1 MLKTKRY
8 FLSFFFM
15 ILVILTS
22 IAYLGNKNQ
31 NLFIYKLNYETDLLE
46 KPVIKS
52 ELYNKTFNY
61 FQQYP
66 WVRQCGPKTN
76 ALKTYESSEL
86 KKIDYSTPAD
96 PITHRLRITR
106 AILVYFPIEQVDNF
120 HYEFRWLYRS
130 WTEMIKHEPSKWR
143 TDLVVFARNEKNFFN
158 NNSFF
163 DKLNCSFYHKRTS
176 PNDKPMCVLMD
187 YEAIKD
193 RKFSSGE
200 IKFASNNQLY
210 NFILKKI
217 NIFNE
222 SDPNM
227 NIFYDFIKNRLS
239 KYGYVDSILMA
250 FDGYKYFQS
259 AGYDFL
265 IRSDMDVFLTPLFA
279 KWLPKHCNDF
289 YVGRGGYSNEF
300 NTNRLARIAHNL
312 GLEYAGSTNLGSTWY
327 STPDQF
333 RLVSYLTL
341 FGMAY
346 LSNEEFST
354 PEREGKLGVQL
365 WPDWHYGVLLLYG
378 QNLLMNHLIK
388 TGQLNI
394 VKLFE
399 YLDYPSHYNSDVN
412 NIIHIHIF
420 HGIFFLF
427 FLKLKFKF
435 EFKGSDM
442 FSKFE
447 FKAGK
452 YDKISYNKLDTKKVK
467 FYSLKMAL
475 EGKILSP
482 SQLLDLL
489 NIQSSFKN

>member
-1 MLKTKRY
+1 MIKTKQY
-8 FLSFFFM
+8 FLGFLIL

-22 IAYLGNKNQ
+22 IAYLGNINQ
-31 NLFIYKLNYETDLLE
+31 NLFVDKLNHQADLYDLE

-52 ELYNKTFNY
+52 GHYKKAFDF

-66 WVRQCGPKTN
+66 FIRQCGQKSKI
-76 ALKTYESSEL
+76 LKNFETSGL
-86 KKIDYSTPAD
+86 KKIDYSVPAD
-96 PITHRLRITR
+96 PNTHQSRITR
-106 AILVYFPIEQVDNF
+106 AILVYFPIEQVQNF

-130 WTEMIKHEPSKWR
+130 WVEMIKHEPSKWR
-143 TDLVVFARNEKNFFN
+143 TDLVVFARNEKKFF

-176 PNDKPMCVLMD
+176 PNDKPMCVLID
-187 YEAIKD
+187 YLAIKD
-193 RKFSSGE
+193 RKLSSSE

-210 NFILKKI
+210 NFILKNI

-222 SDPNM
+222 SDTNM
-227 NIFYDFIKNRLS
+227 NIFYNFLKNRLS

-250 FDGYKYFQS
+250 FDGYKYFKS

-279 KWLPKHCNDF
+279 KWLPEHCNDF

-300 NTNRLARIAHNL
+300 NTNRLGRIAHNL
-312 GLEYAGSTNLGSTWY
+312 GLEYAGSANLGSTWY

-346 LSNEEFST
+346 LSTEEFSS

-388 TGQLNI
+388 TEQLNI
-394 VKLFE
+394 VKLFD
-399 YLDYPSHYNSDVN
+399 YLDYPSHYNTDVN
-412 NIIHIHIF
+412 KIIHIHIF
-420 HGIFFLF
+420 HGNFFL
-427 FLKLKFKF
+427 L
-435 EFKGSDM
+435 
-442 FSKFE
+442 
-447 FKAGK
+447 
-452 YDKISYNKLDTKKVK
+452 ISN
-467 FYSLKMAL
+467 SNLKMYL
-475 EGKILSP
+475 
-482 SQLLDLL
+482 
-489 NIQSSFKN
+489 F